1 MIIVLDRFTGD
12 PIVQE
17 SPKLPKPGVYY
28 SIIEDAYT
36 AVINPFYKK
45 EEDSCFVVKYK
56 LVSVNTLEEFEF
68 TETYYPYGS
77 DPRGNQFFS
86 YISKHFT
93 VPYGEDEAL
102 IGLREKLE
110 LNWDVLGGFAYPI
123 VSRRWFLEL
132 PQAYKENYLNDC
144 EEDDEY

>member
-17 SPKLPKPGVYY
+17 SPKLPTPGIYY
-28 SIIEDAYT
+28 SVIEDAYT
-36 AVINPFYKK
+36 AVINPFYKE

-56 LVSVNTLEEFEF
+56 LVNVNTLEDYEF

-77 DPRGNQFFS
+77 DPRGNKFFS
-86 YISKHFT
+86 YISKHCT
-93 VPYGEDEAL
+93 VPYGEDEAV

-144 EEDDEY
+144 EEEDED